1 MVCSRPGAEA
11 ALSPRGHLGPWGLPR
26 ASQVGVVT
34 LLDYQEGRWPY
45 FWASTFRIYVNQPH
59 RTPHSDSCQRG
70 SLQPSAVQFYQM
82 SQRGA
87 SDFRQDSWR
96 EAGLPGL
103 RLVCAFPGSIMF
115 CSPQPEG
122 VWMRCFSRSPLMAS
136 SVNWATGVPAARRED
151 GTQVWGCP
159 QHFQA
164 LTSQGPRGQGQ
175 LGACQ

>member
-1 MVCSRPGAEA
+1 M
-11 ALSPRGHLGPWGLPR
+11 
-26 ASQVGVVT
+26 VT

-103 RLVCAFPGSIMF
+103 RLVCAFPGSGWASRELPPRTILSRPLQM
-115 CSPQPEG
+115 CPEQVAFG
-122 VWMRCFSRSPLMAS
+122 V
-136 SVNWATGVPAARRED
+136 
-151 GTQVWGCP
+151 CP
-159 QHFQA
+159 WLLVKVTVGKNIPKLA
-164 LTSQGPRGQGQ
+164 PWEWCRGWH
-175 LGACQ
+175 